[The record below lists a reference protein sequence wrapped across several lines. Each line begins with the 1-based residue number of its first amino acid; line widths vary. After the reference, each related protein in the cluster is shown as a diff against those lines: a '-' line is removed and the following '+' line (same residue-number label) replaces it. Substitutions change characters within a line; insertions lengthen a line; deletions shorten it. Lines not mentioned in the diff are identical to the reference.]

1 MPKTSWGWGLLK
13 NGGSVDELGTFFKVL
28 LSSPLDGELSYTFK
42 VLISSPLDGEL
53 SYTFKVLLNSL
64 VKKSVAKFSAGR
76 RT

>member
-1 MPKTSWGWGLLK
+1 MVSPQLISTLRKLTTVW
-13 NGGSVDELGTFFKVL
+13 ELFKVL
-28 LSSPLDGELSYTFK
+28 LNSPLDR
-42 VLISSPLDGEL
+42 EL